1 MCHSPIAGLEATKKK
16 EDNKREKKERGKKK
30 KEKENH
36 IKAIR
41 KKQKKD
47 RLAPLSVVPPEE
59 RAAETSSN
67 GDIALINEF
76 SLRSSARTR
85 NGSLN
90 EISVSMRD

>member
-1 MCHSPIAGLEATKKK
+1 MPLADRWQKKK
-16 EDNKREKKERGKKK
+16 KTIREREEEKGKKK

-76 SLRSSARTR
+76 SLRSSARAR